1 MRQRPGFRMPRLS
14 AALGALAVVF
24 AVLSMHAV
32 DGGAHTP
39 GSAAH
44 AVSAGSSAQ
53 GPMQAHLEDVVN
65 DVSATTRAA
74 VTALAPPKMPEDGAM
89 AAAVCI
95 AVLLSVVFVVRP
107 GWRRAGFRLPLRTAW
122 TRAIDR
128 AGQAFPGR
136 PPDLLTELCV
146 MRT

>member
-1 MRQRPGFRMPRLS
+1 MRLGLGVPRV
-14 AALGALAVVF
+14 AAVLGALALVF

-44 AVSAGSSAQ
+44 AAGAGSPAQ
-53 GPMQAHLEDVVN
+53 GVTLGHLEDVT
-65 DVSATTRAA
+65 DDLSKATRAA
-74 VTALAPPKMPEDGAM
+74 VTALAPPEMPGESVTAP
-89 AAAVCI
+89 AVCI
-95 AVLLSVVFVVRP
+95 AVLLSVVLIARP
-107 GWRRAGFRLPLRTAW
+107 GVWPTCFRPRLRNSSTRRIAPVR
-122 TRAIDR
+122 D
-128 AGQAFPGR
+128 AFPGR